1 MASDTAKFAGVQGS
15 LYICQSVL
23 AGYAIRYLLG
33 SGLSNTQASL
43 SMAVATCVSLVMQP
57 ILTALVDKR
66 KASLKQVLFGLSL
79 VLTAFSW
86 MLPFLKSRIWIVGLY
101 VLISSAKSMTP
112 AFVNALGMTA
122 IGNGQSINFG
132 ASRGA
137 GSLFYGIGAQVASIL
152 VAAWGIQT
160 IPIFG
165 GAMAFIMMI
174 CCMRFPGG
182 EPERKEKP
190 SGGVEFLKENPRF
203 TIVLAGAILLS
214 WGSNML
220 GSSMYQIAEFKGDA
234 NAQGTAL
241 LVMAWVELPVMFYF
255 HRMMR
260 WKRVDIWFRIG
271 GIFMA
276 VRLLLMWLLPGPGGF
291 ILAQI
296 AQMPGFGLYTISSV
310 FYASSVVAKKDTVKA
325 QTYMSMSGLIAG
337 IISNVTTGVIIDQFG
352 VAAMMAVGT
361 FLAFA
366 GALIQC
372 FSAEKVEHIL
382 AK

>member
-1 MASDTAKFAGVQGS
+1 MKSDTAKFAWVQGS
-15 LYICQSVL
+15 LYICQAVL
-23 AGYAIRYLLG
+23 AGYAIRYLLAA
-33 SGLSNTQASL
+33 GLSNTQASL
-43 SMAVATCVSLVMQP
+43 SMAVATGISLVAQP
-57 ILTALVDKR
+57 VLTALVDKR
-66 KASLKQVLFGLSL
+66 KMSLKQVMFLLTL
-79 VLTAFSW
+79 VLTACSW
-86 MLPFLKSRIWIVGLY
+86 MLPLLKSRMWIVAFY
-101 VLISSAKSMTP
+101 VLISAAKSMSP
-112 AFVNALGMTA
+112 GFANAMGMTA

-132 ASRGA
+132 FSRGA
-137 GSLFYGIGAQVASIL
+137 GSLFYGIGAQLANLFVAW
-152 VAAWGIQT
+152 WGIQS

-165 GAMAFIMMI
+165 GAMALVMMI

-182 EPERKEKP
+182 EPAKKERP
-190 SGGVEFLKENPRF
+190 SGGLEFLRNNPRF
-203 TIVLAGAILLS
+203 TLVLVGATLLS
-214 WGSNML
+214 WGSNTL

-260 WKRVDIWFRIG
+260 WKRVDVWFRIG

-291 ILAQI
+291 ILAQV

-310 FYASSVVAKKDTVKA
+310 FYASSVVEKKDTVKA
-325 QTYMSMSGLIAG
+325 QSYMAMSGLVAG
-337 IISNVTTGVIIDQFG
+337 IISNICTGAVIDQFG
-352 VAAMMAVGT
+352 VEAMMIMGT
-361 FLAFA
+361 CLAFA

>member
-1 MASDTAKFAGVQGS
+1 MSSDTVKFSWVQGS

-33 SGLSNTQASL
+33 SGLSNTQAGF
-43 SMAVATCVSLVMQP
+43 SMALATCVSLLMQP
-57 ILTALVDKR
+57 LLTALVDKR
-66 KASLKQVLFGLSL
+66 KLSLKQVLFLLSF

-86 MLPFLKSRIWIVGLY
+86 MLPFLKNKFWIVGLY
-101 VLISSAKSMTP
+101 IFISSAKSMTP

-132 ASRGA
+132 VSRGA

-152 VAAWGIQT
+152 VATWGIQT

-190 SGGVEFLKENPRF
+190 SGGIEFLKSNPRF
-203 TIVLAGAILLS
+203 ALILVGAFFLS

-291 ILAQI
+291 ILAQV

-325 QTYMSMSGLIAG
+325 QTYMSMGGLTAG
-337 IISNVTTGVIIDQFG
+337 IVSNLTTGVVIDQFG
-352 VAAMMAVGT
+352 VATMMILGT
-361 FLAFA
+361 CLAFF
-366 GALIQC
+366 GAMIQC
-372 FSAEKVEHIL
+372 FSAEGR
-382 AK
+382 